1 MRLAQIVARAGIG
14 RLALLGLAKNVGKT
28 TTTMHLMATLLAAG
42 LYRPQELALTSLGL
56 DGEAYDALTGL
67 PKPRYR
73 PQAGVLVLTAASLLA
88 RAEAAGARFQRL
100 QPLAGRTALGPVWL
114 ARVLQTGEVV
124 IAGPTLL
131 RDLRQALALLPGMG
145 VRLALVDGAIDRLGT
160 AAPGLT
166 DACILCTGASAA
178 PSVEL
183 VARRTAEIVRR
194 FSVPQTML
202 TVPGGR
208 GRLSRVRGGTA
219 EEYTGPRD
227 LTSEAAWL
235 AQRLADGGAC
245 VLRAALT
252 EELAGELQRH
262 LASYR
267 GRGNMELIVEDA
279 TKIFC
284 QSATLRHLADCGLQT
299 RVITPMRL
307 LAITINPATPAYPCT
322 TRELLEALHRA
333 LPAGAAPVLD
343 VRAEKD

>member
-28 TTTMHLMATLLAAG
+28 TTTMHLLATLLSDG

-56 DGEAYDALTGL
+56 DGEACDALTGL

-88 RAEAAGARFQRL
+88 QAEAAGARFQRL
-100 QPLAGRTALGPVWL
+100 QPIAGRTALGPVWL
-114 ARVLQTGEVV
+114 ARVLQAGEVV

-131 RDLRQALALLPGMG
+131 RDLRQALALLPGAG

-194 FSVPQTML
+194 LGVPPTL
-202 TVPGGR
+202 LPVPEGH
-208 GRLSRVRGGTA
+208 GRLSRVGGETA
-219 EEYTGPRD
+219 EEYTGPQD
-227 LTSEAAWL
+227 PASEAAWL
-235 AQRLADGGAC
+235 ARCLADGGAC

-252 EELAGELQRH
+252 EELAGELRRH
-262 LASYR
+262 LVLSGLR
-267 GRGNMELIVEDA
+267 GSMELIVEDA

-299 RVITPMRL
+299 RVIAPIRL
-307 LAITINPATPAYPCT
+307 LAITVNPATLAYPCT
-322 TRELLEALHRA
+322 TRELLEALRQA
-333 LPAGAAPVLD
+333 LPAGAPPLLD
-343 VRAEKD
+343 VRAPAP